1 MQAVAPHRT
10 KASGMNFCSD
20 NVSGIHPRILDALI
34 AGNAGDVM
42 PYGADP
48 HTKRAEA
55 RLREVFGRDA
65 AIAMVA
71 TGTAC
76 NALALGLMA
85 GPVSAI
91 FCRTGAHL
99 QDTEAGAPL
108 MYTGGARIVGI
119 DGRDGLIDPADLERT
134 LAGFDPARALS
145 QPAVVSVTQASEV
158 GTVYGLDHLRAIS
171 AICRRF
177 GVRLHMDGARF
188 ANALVHLGC
197 DPAEMSWRAG
207 IDVLSLG
214 ATKNGALA
222 AEAVMVFD
230 PALTDGLRARLKRG
244 GLMFSKHRFLGIQF
258 EAWLADGLWL
268 DLARAANARATE
280 LAAGLGGIATA
291 AILHPVQANE
301 VFVRLPDST
310 LAALEAQGFLFYR
323 RGGGVIRLVTSCTT
337 TAADVAAFV
346 AAVRA

>member
-1 MQAVAPHRT
+1 
-10 KASGMNFCSD
+10 MNFCSD
-20 NVSGIHPRILDALI
+20 NVGGIHPRILEALI
-34 AGNAGDVM
+34 AGNGGDVM

-48 HTKRAEA
+48 YTRRAEA
-55 RLREVFGRDA
+55 RLREVFERDA

-76 NALALGLMA
+76 NALALSVMA
-85 GPVSAI
+85 GPISAI

-119 DGRDGLIDPADLERT
+119 EGKNGLIDPADLERT

-158 GTVYGLDHLRAIS
+158 GTVYNLDHLRAIS
-171 AICRRF
+171 AVCRRF

-197 DPAEMSWRAG
+197 EPAEMSWKAG
-207 IDVLSLG
+207 VDVLSLG
-214 ATKNGALA
+214 ATKNGAMA
-222 AEAVMVFD
+222 AEAVLVFD
-230 PALTDGLRARLKRG
+230 PALADGLRARVKRG

-258 EAWLADGLWL
+258 DAYLADGLWL
-268 DLARAANARATE
+268 DLARAANDRASE
-280 LAAGLGGIATA
+280 LATGLA
-291 AILHPVQANE
+291 ANGAAEIIYPVHANE
-301 VFVRLPDST
+301 VFVRLPEAT
-310 LAALEAQGFLFYR
+310 LAALEAKGFSFYR
-323 RGGGVIRLVTSCTT
+323 RGGGVIRLVTSCATVSD
-337 TAADVAAFV
+337 DVAAFL
-346 AAVRA
+346 ASSA